1 MKKKLLIAMIPVL
14 GMGALVGSGFS
25 AWVFGN
31 QASQTFNFNGAVTV
45 EPATGDLTLN
55 CTPTTF
61 AVDLD
66 QYAKGDTDPTR
77 GVTVTGLDTITFTL
91 KTNDTT
97 VIDEGSHKAQVQF
110 TFGLADADAAEG
122 IKPTN
127 TVTNYL
133 ALTSDMT
140 DLNVST
146 YTDLTTTT
154 TPDTTLNSNSN
165 IKYTYSA
172 GTWTFTITM
181 PSDGKILNYN
191 SNYVPTTSG
200 KPRTYED
207 WNAMNSALND
217 KDLKITLKVDA
228 QVIEA

>member
-25 AWVFGN
+25 AWVFNN

-45 EPATGDLTLN
+45 EPATGDLTLDY
-55 CTPTTF
+55 TQKDF
-61 AVDLD
+61 SVKLD
-66 QYAKGDTDPTR
+66 QGGKDNTNVTD
-77 GVTVTGLDTITFTL
+77 GITVTGLDTVKFTL

-97 VIDEGSHKAQVQF
+97 VIDGGSHKAQVQF
-110 TFGLADADAAEG
+110 TFGLADADTADD
-122 IKPTN
+122 INPTN
-127 TVTNYL
+127 NVTNYL

-140 DLNVST
+140 ALNVST
-146 YTDLTTTT
+146 YADLTTTGG
-154 TPDTTLNSNSN
+154 TLNSNRN
-165 IKYTYSA
+165 INYTYSA

-181 PSDGKILNYN
+181 PSEDKILNY
-191 SNYVPTTSG
+191 SNNYAPETSG
-200 KPRTYED
+200 KPQTYAD